1 MLPLLGMRMTGSTRR
16 RVSVRR
22 VEAAGGGMG
31 ARRMPAARSLLARLT
46 LAILLDGTRAAA
58 MSAATIIL
66 VALDMARPRLRLA
79 VRVTATRLVMPTPG
93 MPILPMCGT

>member
-1 MLPLLGMRMTGSTRR
+1 MLPLLGMRLTGSTRR

-22 VEAAGGGMG
+22 VKAAGGGMG
-31 ARRMPAARSLLARLT
+31 ARRMPATRSLLARLT

-58 MSAATIIL
+58 MIH

-79 VRVTATRLVMPTPG
+79 LRVTATRLVMPTPG
-93 MPILPMCGT
+93 MPILTMCGI